1 MTAMTDP
8 RRNFVERFPA
18 SKDVIYELRD
28 TNSAFDA
35 LCEEY
40 AMIND
45 KLDALTRE
53 KGAEALA
60 RANALRERRMAIE
73 EELLTEIEG
82 YRLA

>member
-8 RRNFVERFPA
+8 MRNFVERFPA
-18 SKDVIYELRD
+18 SKDVICELRD